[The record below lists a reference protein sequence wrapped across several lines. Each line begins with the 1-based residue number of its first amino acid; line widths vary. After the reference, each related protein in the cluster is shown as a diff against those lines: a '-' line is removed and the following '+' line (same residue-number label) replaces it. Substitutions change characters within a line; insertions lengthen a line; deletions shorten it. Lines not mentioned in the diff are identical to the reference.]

1 MRKGE
6 KIFFFALG
14 GLAIVLVSYKS
25 WMVANDTEEDP
36 GIPFYT
42 TATQDVQK
50 QASKLIRDL
59 KCRECHT
66 LWGTRDMTANVPSPP
81 LDGLGSLR
89 TEDWFFKYF
98 SAENPQD
105 ILPSRLKLKYRMPS
119 YAHLNETERKVL
131 ANYMASLKVEDWYLE
146 EVKKKEYEKLTGKT
160 YQPSNG

>member
-6 KIFFFALG
+6 KIFFASLAAL
-14 GLAIVLVSYKS
+14 AVVLVAYKG
-25 WMVANDTEEDP
+25 WIVASDTEEDP

-42 TATQDVQK
+42 TADVLVQK
-50 QASKLIRDL
+50 QASQLIRDL

-66 LWGTRDMTANVPSPP
+66 LWGTRDMTASVPSPP

-89 TEDWFFKYF
+89 TEGWFFDYF

-119 YAHLNETERKVL
+119 YSHLDETDRKIL
-131 ANYMASLKVEDWYLE
+131 ASYMASLKVEDWYLE

-160 YQPSNG
+160 YKPTDH